1 MLTPTQRQNAA
12 KILVVTLAG
21 LDLVRCQRE
30 AILQEPAS
38 AQSANLER
46 LERLA
51 QAMEEVCREC
61 ENVIMAVPA

>member
-21 LDLVRCQRE
+21 LDLVRSQRE

>member
-30 AILQEPAS
+30 AILQEAAS

-46 LERLA
+46 LDRLA
-51 QAMEEVCREC
+51 QAMEEVRREC
-61 ENVIMAVPA
+61 ENAIMAVPA